1 MQQRIRRARLTTL
14 VALGA
19 ALTLIAAGCSG
30 SGANPSAS
38 ASLAAS
44 EKPCIASGD
53 EMAINS
59 QLIGA
64 GDEAVLCPSAIFAL
78 TAPVVFTGRGQRVYT
93 QGNPTDDTRATL
105 IVKSDAITNAVSL
118 LDVSDAQLTNVI
130 VDGNREELGYK
141 EGDALVL
148 AGGTASGQV
157 VADTVVRNTRSW
169 SSMHIFE
176 GNGCGNATIE
186 RNIIGPAG
194 TSKEWADG
202 ISLACTDS
210 IVRDNTIFDATD
222 GAIVV
227 FQARG
232 SIIEGNTIRAE
243 TRTLLGGINMVDYAP
258 YSGDYT
264 GTIVRNNTIEASGAV
279 IRIGLGMGQRIWGCL
294 PAGDKSQTVR
304 GATVTG
310 NVLKGT
316 KMQYGFVVS
325 GVEDWTVT
333 DNRDESKHVGTPSNP
348 CGTTVASKPGGF
360 LIDTRYSKGTFQP
373 EFKGAK
379 LDLALW
385 AIVKPKPGQ

>member
-1 MQQRIRRARLTTL
+1 MKHLKHRSASLS
-14 VALGA
+14 ALASALLLA
-19 ALTLIAAGCSG
+19 ACAGG
-30 SGANPSAS
+30 TGANPSAS
-38 ASLAAS
+38 ATAAAS

-227 FQARG
+227 FVGRTRRSPGTAAPGQEAEAERHAGRLVDVLEYEAHERMALAALTALEDAARG
-232 SIIEGNTIRAE
+232 LRRAVRTE
-243 TRTLLGGINMVDYAP
+243 T
-258 YSGDYT
+258 
-264 GTIVRNNTIEASGAV
+264 
-279 IRIGLGMGQRIWGCL
+279 GLAISVG
-294 PAGDKSQTVR
+294 
-304 GATVTG
+304 GATSVTSAPIFTSA
-310 NVLKGT
+310 KERERAT
-316 KMQYGFVVS
+316 REWSTSPTIATF
-325 GVEDWTVT
+325 
-333 DNRDESKHVGTPSNP
+333 RPSRRP
-348 CGTTVASKPGGF
+348 RRS
-360 LIDTRYSKGTFQP
+360 R
-373 EFKGAK
+373 
-379 LDLALW
+379 
-385 AIVKPKPGQ
+385 IV

>member
-294 PAGDKSQTVR
+294 PAGDKSQIGR
-304 GATVTG
+304 A
-310 NVLKGT
+310 
-316 KMQYGFVVS
+316 
-325 GVEDWTVT
+325 
-333 DNRDESKHVGTPSNP
+333 HV
-348 CGTTVASKPGGF
+348 
-360 LIDTRYSKGTFQP
+360 
-373 EFKGAK
+373 
-379 LDLALW
+379 
-385 AIVKPKPGQ
+385 